1 MSPDKIYFKN
11 REVAAFR
18 LLDILPIDSM
28 KLEDWTVIASSYG
41 GYEIAK
47 IIANELNSKYDI
59 MFSAKITAPNND
71 ECEIA
76 VVTEHEEVLIHEEL
90 IKSFDISLDKI
101 YDKSNKVYE
110 EILQNEVN
118 RFRHGNKIDKFEN
131 KNVLIVD
138 EGINT
143 GLTMMACIKTA
154 INLRAKSISVATP
167 ILPTASIPTIESIAD
182 DLYFIKNLDHF
193 ISIDF
198 YYDSLDEV
206 SFEDL
211 EKFKKENNV
220 NSL

>member
-1 MSPDKIYFKN
+1 MNPDKIYFKN

-28 KLEDWTVIASSYG
+28 KLEDWTVISSSYG

-59 MFSAKITAPNND
+59 MFSAKISAPNND

-90 IKSFDISLDKI
+90 IRSFDISLDKI
-101 YDKSNKVYE
+101 YEKSKKVFE
-110 EILQNEVN
+110 ENLVSEVN
-118 RFRHGNKIDKFEN
+118 RFRHGNKIEKFEN

-154 INLRAKSISVATP
+154 INLKAKSISVATP

-211 EKFKKENNV
+211 EKLKKGK
-220 NSL
+220 